1 MTTATSDIAAVR
13 HRAALPLPALA
24 VALATLGVAVLLG
37 LGFGAADLGPADVVR
52 LLWQAVTGRPA
63 DPLAATIVLD
73 LRLPRVLAAM
83 LVGAAL
89 AASGAVFQGLLRNPL
104 ADPHVVGVSSGAALG
119 AVLAISAGATGR
131 WLGFPAVSAFAFA
144 GGLAAILVVERIASA
159 ARASRPL
166 GMVLAGIVLSAF
178 SSALIMLLITA
189 SPDAF
194 IRGSLVWLMGDF
206 GMVSADA
213 MPALAVGVGAGLAG
227 VYASSRTLNL
237 LALGD
242 EAAHAL
248 GVAPDRARRRL
259 FVLGSLLT
267 GVAVAAV
274 GIVSFVGL
282 IVPHGVRFVL
292 GADHRRLVPFSALYG
307 ATFVV
312 LADLVARVVAA
323 PAELPIGAVTALCGA
338 PFFLWLL
345 VRRVPHGGAA

>member
-1 MTTATSDIAAVR
+1 MTVLSREVPIVR
-13 HRAALPLPALA
+13 HRRALPLPALA
-24 VALATLGVAVLLG
+24 AALAALAVSGLLG
-37 LGFGAADLGPADVVR
+37 LGFGAADLGLADAAR
-52 LLWQAVTGRPA
+52 LLRDAALGRPV
-63 DPLAATIVLD
+63 DGLAATIILE

-104 ADPHVVGVSSGAALG
+104 ADPHVVGVSSGSALG
-119 AVLAISAGATGR
+119 AVLAISLGATGR

-144 GGLAAILVVERIASA
+144 GGLCAILVVERIAA
-159 ARASRPL
+159 AAPGSRAL
-166 GMVLAGIVLSAF
+166 GTVLAGVVLSAF
-178 SSALIMLLITA
+178 SSAVIMLLITA

-206 GMVSADA
+206 GMISADGL
-213 MPALAVGVGAGLAG
+213 PALTVAVGAGLAG

-248 GVAPDRARRRL
+248 GVELAPTRRRL
-259 FVLGSLLT
+259 FVLASLLT

-282 IVPHGVRFVL
+282 IVPHAVRFVL
-292 GADHRRLVPFSALYG
+292 GADHRRLVPFSAAFG
-307 ATFVV
+307 AAFVV
-312 LADLVARVVAA
+312 LADVVARVAAA
-323 PAELPIGAVTALCGA
+323 PAELPIGAITALCGA

-345 VRRVPHGGAA
+345 VRRLPHE